1 MGSGSAKYNS
11 RDKKEV
17 NNVKYPPGACK
28 RWNCNGYRDYKVV
41 KIIAYNVVLYVTIV
55 SCETIW
61 VWNIDRI
68 YNEMLELQ

>member
-1 MGSGSAKYNS
+1 LESGSAKYNS

-41 KIIAYNVVLYVTIV
+41 KIIAYNVVLCTVI
-55 SCETIW
+55 
-61 VWNIDRI
+61 
-68 YNEMLELQ
+68 

>member
-1 MGSGSAKYNS
+1 MESGSAKYNS

-17 NNVKYPPGACK
+17 NNVKYPPGVCK
-28 RWNCNGYRDYKVV
+28 RWNCKDYRDYKVV
-41 KIIAYNVVLYVTIV
+41 KIIEHNVVLYVTIV